1 MINIK
6 NFESNLLKIDK
17 KSYRKIDMYY
27 IRYITIKKRG
37 LKNIHSVNALYFIIN
52 KADGYNQESS
62 GPKYLAFASTDG
74 NKEVLP
80 KFTKLWDKIKYLI
93 KTINGGEVGEHR
105 KDFIR
110 IRFES
115 DDNLPLGKYQNFI
128 C

>member
-1 MINIK
+1 M
-6 NFESNLLKIDK
+6 
-17 KSYRKIDMYY
+17 
-27 IRYITIKKRG
+27 
-37 LKNIHSVNALYFIIN
+37 YFIIN

-62 GPKYLAFASTDG
+62 GPKYLANASTDG

>member
-27 IRYITIKKRG
+27 IGYITIKKRG
-37 LKNIHSVNALYFIIN
+37 LKNIHSVSPFYFIIN
-52 KADGYNQESS
+52 KADRYNQESS
-62 GPKYLAFASTDG
+62 GTKYLAFASADG